1 MATTESRAPASGG
14 ASETAKPDGNDL
26 VTPQGT
32 TTIADGVVAKI
43 AEAAAREVRGVHELS
58 SGLGG
63 ALRRLAP
70 GVSERGS
77 AASVEVGQRE
87 AIVDLELVVD
97 YGISIPQTTTAVRQN
112 VISRLQQ
119 MTGLTVKEVNIEVS
133 DLFFAEEERATQA
146 ERSQRE
152 ARSGES
158 TGSKV
163 E

>member
-1 MATTESRAPASGG
+1 MATTEKAPAPASTNN
-14 ASETAKPDGNDL
+14 APAPQGNDL
-26 VTPQGT
+26 VTNEGT

-43 AEAAAREVRGVHELS
+43 AENAAREVRGVHELA

-63 ALRRLAP
+63 ALRRIAP
-70 GVSERGS
+70 GISDRGS

-87 AIVDLELVVD
+87 AIVELDLVVD
-97 YGISIPQTTTAVRQN
+97 YGISIPQTTAAVRQN

-133 DLFFAEEERATQA
+133 DLYFAEEERSRED
-146 ERSQRE
+146 ERHQRE
-152 ARSGES
+152 SRIEASSGAR
-158 TGSKV
+158 V